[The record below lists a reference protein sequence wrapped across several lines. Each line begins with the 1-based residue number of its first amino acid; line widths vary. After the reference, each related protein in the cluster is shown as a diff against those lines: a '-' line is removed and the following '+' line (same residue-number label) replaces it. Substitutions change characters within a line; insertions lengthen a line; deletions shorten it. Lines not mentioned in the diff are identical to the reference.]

1 MTEGMQRWA
10 SILIGVAVIG
20 LIGWMTV
27 EQTVNPKRETK
38 TTKSD
43 GEPDASAPPS
53 DAGAPEREVESDAST
68 TLIGELSAGTVD
80 GGPSSL
86 PTGAPKQVK
95 IGVVLVQW
103 RGAEGALT
111 STRSKADALARA
123 QQIATDAKGD
133 FRRAVTQGDPG
144 SSEDIGR
151 IPRGVLDPRTEAAVF
166 SLASK
171 EVSDVLET
179 PRGYWIVKRID

>member
-1 MTEGMQRWA
+1 MQERVQRWA
-10 SILIGVAVIG
+10 SILVGAGVIG

-27 EQTVNPKRETK
+27 EQTVNPKPR
-38 TTKSD
+38 TTKID
-43 GEPDASAPPS
+43 ADPDASAAAAA
-53 DAGAPEREVESDAST
+53 DAGPMIAEPDLDAST
-68 TLIGELSAGTVD
+68 LLSDLLVPE
-80 GGPSSL
+80 GGAFLPS
-86 PTGAPKQVK
+86 GAPRQVR

-103 RGAEGALT
+103 RGAEGAAT
-111 STRSKADALARA
+111 STRSKQDALTTA
-123 QQIATDAKGD
+123 QRLAADAKGD
-133 FRRAVTQGDPG
+133 FRRAVSSGDPG
-144 SSEDIGR
+144 SSEDVGR

>member
-1 MTEGMQRWA
+1 MREGMQRWA
-10 SILIGVAVIG
+10 SIAVGAGVIG
-20 LIGWMTV
+20 LIGWMTY
-27 EQTVNPKRETK
+27 EQTVNPKPRGK
-38 TTKSD
+38 VD
-43 GEPDASAPPS
+43 ADPDSGAAASA
-53 DAGAPEREVESDAST
+53 DAGAIAIAEHEADAST
-68 TLIGELSAGTVD
+68 TLIGELSTTSVD
-80 GGPSSL
+80 GGPSAL
-86 PTGAPKQVK
+86 PAGAPKQVK

-166 SLASK
+166 GLGQK
-171 EVSDVLET
+171 EISDVLET